1 MKTLLFL
8 ISILSLSTS
17 AKSQNATKDSTGNYI
32 AVNKSKTL
40 QESKNTGSTFTDSK
54 GNVYPVFE
62 SINGKLFYIRKS
74 KTGNEYKVY
83 LKL

>member
-1 MKTLLFL
+1 MRTLLLL
-8 ISILSLSTS
+8 ISILSLSIG
-17 AKSQNATKDSTGNYI
+17 AKSQNATKDSTGNYV
-32 AVNKSKTL
+32 AVNKAKTF
-40 QESKNTGSTFTDSK
+40 QESKNTGSTFTDLK

-62 SINGKLFYIRKS
+62 SVNGKLFYIRKS

>member
-1 MKTLLFL
+1 MKTLLLL
-8 ISILSLSTS
+8 ISILALSTG
-17 AKSQNATKDSTGNYI
+17 AKSQNAIKDSTGNYV

-62 SINGKLFYIRKS
+62 SVNGKLFYIRKS

-83 LKL
+83 MKL